1 MHNYENEI
9 IYSNNHNEYTI
20 KKFLGSGSAGQVY
33 SGMNNKTGEENVAIK
48 IINKK
53 NANVGQVTID
63 EIQIMLDFACL
74 DNVVKLIDHGVI
86 DDDIYIIMEKC
97 DKNLSKCKMTEEEIR
112 EMLIQFKPVFDHLN
126 KKKLIHRDIKPE
138 NILIKF
144 DENKNPI
151 YKLSDFSISKYV
163 DITNSHC
170 GTPGYMSPQIHDND
184 DYTNKADIYS
194 FGVTIYFLLFGKH
207 PKLCDILTKNIQFI
221 PKDKDLK
228 DLLFKMLEYKEIN
241 RISWD
246 ELIKHPFLNKN
257 QINIVLGE

>member
-86 DDDIYIIMEKC
+86 DDDIYIMKRGIFSQ
-97 DKNLSKCKMTEEEIR
+97 LTES
-112 EMLIQFKPVFDHLN
+112 L
-126 KKKLIHRDIKPE
+126 
-138 NILIKF
+138 
-144 DENKNPI
+144 
-151 YKLSDFSISKYV
+151 
-163 DITNSHC
+163 
-170 GTPGYMSPQIHDND
+170 
-184 DYTNKADIYS
+184 
-194 FGVTIYFLLFGKH
+194 YFE
-207 PKLCDILTKNIQFI
+207 Q
-221 PKDKDLK
+221 
-228 DLLFKMLEYKEIN
+228 
-241 RISWD
+241 
-246 ELIKHPFLNKN
+246 
-257 QINIVLGE
+257 LGGEWIII

>member
-144 DENKNPI
+144 D
-151 YKLSDFSISKYV
+151 
-163 DITNSHC
+163 
-170 GTPGYMSPQIHDND
+170 
-184 DYTNKADIYS
+184 
-194 FGVTIYFLLFGKH
+194 
-207 PKLCDILTKNIQFI
+207 
-221 PKDKDLK
+221 
-228 DLLFKMLEYKEIN
+228 
-241 RISWD
+241 
-246 ELIKHPFLNKN
+246 
-257 QINIVLGE
+257 